1 MKLWKYFKE
10 KFIFLVFQSSIL
22 VFLAILLQAY
32 NVNAY
37 ATILIAFTV
46 TLLTVGWLA
55 FDYYLRYRYYKK
67 LLDALSMMDKK
78 YLIGNLLEEPY
89 FSDAEILCDVIKS
102 TTKAMNDEIA
112 RYEILQDE
120 YRKYIETWIHE
131 VKTPLACIDLI
142 CKNNRNDVTQKIE
155 EETLK
160 IDNYVEQALFYARST
175 NVAADYSIK
184 KLCLEDIVKNT
195 IKKHSKQLIASGAH
209 LYFEMLDCTVYADDK
224 WLDFIIGQIIANSI
238 KYKKENLKLF
248 FTSLQN
254 KENIVLSIR
263 DNGIGILE
271 SDLSRVFEKGFTG
284 KNGRTFAKS
293 TGIGLY
299 LCRTLCE
306 KMYLGLEIESS
317 FGEGTTVKIIF
328 PKDRA
333 SFLS

>member
-1 MKLWKYFKE
+1 MKPWKYFKE
-10 KFIFLVFQSSIL
+10 KL
-22 VFLAILLQAY
+22 VFLLFQGSIVVFIAILLQVY
-32 NVNAY
+32 NVDAY
-37 ATILIAFTV
+37 AAILIAFTV
-46 TLLTVGWLA
+46 TLLTVGWLT
-55 FDYYLRYRYYKK
+55 FDYFLRYRYYKK
-67 LLDALSMMDKK
+67 LLDTFSMMDKK
-78 YLIGNLLEEPY
+78 HLIGNLLEEPY
-89 FSDAEILCDVIKS
+89 FSDAEILCDIIKR
-102 TTKAMNDEIA
+102 TAKAMNDEIA
-112 RYEILQDE
+112 SYEISQDE

-142 CKNNRNDVTQKIE
+142 CKNNRNDVTKKIE

-175 NVAADYSIK
+175 NVVADYSIK
-184 KLCLEDIVKNT
+184 KLYLEDTVKNT
-195 IKKHSKQLIASGAH
+195 VKKHSKQLIASGAH
-209 LYFEMLDCTVYADDK
+209 LHFEMLDCTVYADDK
-224 WLDFIIGQIIANSI
+224 WLDFIIGQIIANSM
-238 KYKKENLKLF
+238 KYKKENFELF
-248 FTSLQN
+248 FSAFEN
-254 KENIVLSIR
+254 KENTVLSIR

-284 KNGRTFAKS
+284 ENGRAFSKS

-306 KMYLGLEIESS
+306 KMYLGLEIESA